1 MTAEIGNPEVREP
14 TEMEVLK
21 DRARKLGVTFSN
33 NIGLDALRQRVADK
47 QEGKVSAPENEEDL
61 IASAKQAVQAV
72 TEIEQPVSV
81 AQINA
86 LTGQSPTAPVRVKT
100 IRQHLYDEQM
110 KLVRLRIT
118 CLDPKK
124 KDLHGELMTVA
135 NEYLGTVRKFIP
147 FGEVTDQ
154 GYHVPYCLYKMLEA
168 RKFLHI
174 QVRTDPRTKKIDIK
188 KTWAREFALEVLDPL
203 TPEELERLASAQ
215 IAAGT
220 NAG

>member
-61 IASAKQAVQAV
+61 VTAAKEAVKTAPEFAQPIAQV
-72 TEIEQPVSV
+72 
-81 AQINA
+81 NA
-86 LTGQSPTAPVRVKT
+86 LTGQDPAAPVKLKT